1 MSSLHYYGV
10 LSKYNQQFITKPELF
25 GVTRNTELLYYLFVL
40 RVKRIKKKNLYQYY
54 NTTIKIVNVKT
65 LK

>member
-25 GVTRNTELLYYLFVL
+25 GITRNTELYIYITN
-40 RVKRIKKKNLYQYY
+40 KRIKKKNRYQYY
-54 NTTIKIVNVKT
+54 NSQP
-65 LK
+65 

>member
-25 GVTRNTELLYYLFVL
+25 GITRNTEL
-40 RVKRIKKKNLYQYY
+40 YQYY
-54 NTTIKIVNVKT
+54 K
-65 LK
+65 